1 MRSRGVM
8 WLSGK
13 EEDGVNRKVAAMQ
26 EKHQQQK
33 KEEKEKT
40 NVKSM
45 LGTARPAAI
54 RLSSS

>member
-1 MRSRGVM
+1 M